1 MARIGKAIGSATGKF
16 AKRLIVDAKEGP
28 AWHNLY
34 TGKKMNNNP
43 LLVGGVAVAALAYG
57 SAQAEGKKELAMGQ
71 LKRGATYDVGYL
83 GKPDILEADGVGSG
97 NAPRNLNAEGSIV
110 FGLHNGRRG

>member
-1 MARIGKAIGSATGKF
+1 MGRFSAASGKF
-16 AKRLIVDAKEGP
+16 MKRLIVDAKEGP

-43 LLVGGVAVAALAYG
+43 LLIGGVAAAAFG
-57 SAQAEGKKELAMGQ
+57 IAAAKAESHKELSMGQ
-71 LKRGATYDVGYL
+71 LKRGATFDVGYL
-83 GKPDILEADGVGSG
+83 GKPDIMEADGVGSG
-97 NAPRNLNAEGSIV
+97 GAPRNLNAEGSIV